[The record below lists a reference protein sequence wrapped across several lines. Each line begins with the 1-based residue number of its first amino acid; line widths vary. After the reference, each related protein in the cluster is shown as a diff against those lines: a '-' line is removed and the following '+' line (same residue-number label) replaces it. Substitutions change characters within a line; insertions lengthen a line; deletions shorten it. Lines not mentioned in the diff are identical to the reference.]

1 MTSGAPWSVKGI
13 DPKAREVA
21 KDLARRS
28 GMTLGEWLNQV
39 ILQDD
44 APEEVTSESY
54 FSDRPQRL
62 QPQAAP
68 EKPAPE
74 RPPVAERLAVE
85 RLSAERQ
92 SAERKAAD
100 RYEAPEHPAD
110 YVERMAGLLERLSAR
125 IETAETRTGQAVS
138 GVEAS
143 VRSALARIEAAEKM
157 QVAVSGQV
165 EGAMETAVAAQTSLA
180 ERLRKM
186 EEQVSEGP
194 KPSDALRALE
204 GAISK
209 IAGQVYDGEVHTK
222 ELLAEVEA
230 RIAKIESEDND
241 AHLIETVVSQIAERL
256 AEAEGRTAEALEGLR
271 VSLAALDGR
280 LQSVEEG
287 GQPAL
292 ERKLESLA
300 EQLTGSLEQ
309 ARGEI
314 AEKLQ
319 AGADARF
326 DRFEKTFEEM
336 SEHVRSAEQRSA
348 SAIAQMGREV
358 LNVAEVLNKR
368 VQTAEA
374 NHAQAIDKI
383 GGEMARIGQTVDA
396 RLGRSDQVHAEAL
409 EKLGAEISRI
419 TEKLGERMA
428 NAERRS
434 AQAIDDIGEQVARV
448 TERINERAE
457 QTSEGLAERIRQSEE
472 RTARLLEEARERIDQ
487 RLAETQTSAP
497 AAPAV
502 EPPPAA
508 EYEASTFPAREEPA
522 AFVDDPFA
530 GFPSVEDEAPPT
542 TAGFLQRAFPETITP
557 QAAEPEAVEPEVVE
571 PEIVEVAQT
580 ETLQVDV
587 FDARASVRAE
597 AFPAETLRSEE
608 PQAEVLEP
616 EGFSAEEEIELAA
629 PAEDSFA
636 DDAFAAAPSEADPF
650 AAPEA
655 ESELFGTAAEASG
668 DDLFDDAA
676 PEPGLAEEA
685 LARPL
690 TTREVVEQARAAARA
705 AAQNGDLKGKK
716 GKAAKP
722 AGKPSPL
729 FSGFGLSRP
738 KRRAG
743 GTLQTF
749 LLVSGGAAFLGL
761 AAGGIALMNG
771 KPSGE
776 TPARVAD
783 AAGASADGLAATPR
797 ASVALAPQSTASL
810 SAAQDARMLEPSASG
825 PDLEALYAEA
835 VRGLE
840 AGEPGAMDE
849 LKKAANLGHAPAQ
862 LYLGKVYESG
872 RFGVKADMAE
882 ARRWTERAAEGGD
895 RRAMHNVALYY
906 FNGEGGPKN
915 SATAAQWFRRAADLG
930 LVDSQYNLARLY
942 EEGLGVSQN
951 AAEAYKWFL
960 IASRAGDAESRL
972 GAERV
977 KTQLS
982 TEARSV
988 AERAAVGFRAASPET
1003 KALAAASG
1011 PVSTAQHALTKLG
1024 YYQGPTN
1031 GEASPALRLAVAAY
1045 QRDQG
1050 LAATGNL
1057 DDTTVSRLTV
1067 FTR

>member
-1 MTSGAPWSVKGI
+1 
-13 DPKAREVA
+13 
-21 KDLARRS
+21 
-28 GMTLGEWLNQV
+28 MTLGEWLNQV

-44 APEEVTSESY
+44 GPEEVTSEAY
-54 FSDRPQRL
+54 FAERPQRS
-62 QPQAAP
+62 AP
-68 EKPAPE
+68 PPAPE
-74 RPPVAERLAVE
+74 RAAAPEASIPERPSPERPSPERQAAERP
-85 RLSAERQ
+85 SAG
-92 SAERKAAD
+92 

-125 IETAETRTGQAVS
+125 IESAETRTGQAVS

-157 QVAVSGQV
+157 QAAVSGQV
-165 EGAMETAVAAQTSLA
+165 EGAMETTVAAQTSLA

-209 IAGQVYDGEVHTK
+209 IAGQVYDGEAHTK

-230 RIAKIESEDND
+230 RISKIESEDSD
-241 AHLIETVVSQIAERL
+241 AGLIEAVVSRIGERL
-256 AEAEGRTAEALEGLR
+256 TEAEGRTATALEGLR

-287 GQPAL
+287 GHPAL

-326 DRFEKTFEEM
+326 DRFERTFEEM

-348 SAIAQMGREV
+348 TAIAQMGREV
-358 LNVAEVLNKR
+358 LNVAEALNKR

-383 GGEMARIGQTVDA
+383 GGEMARIGQTVES
-396 RLGRSDQVHAEAL
+396 RLGKSDQVHAEAL

-448 TERINERAE
+448 TERINERSE

-487 RLAETQTSAP
+487 RLAETK
-497 AAPAV
+497 AAPPAV
-502 EPPPAA
+502 AVAEPTPPPAA

-530 GFPSVEDEAPPT
+530 GFPSVEDEAPT
-542 TAGFLQRAFPETITP
+542 TKGFLERAFPENVEPEPAATEP
-557 QAAEPEAVEPEVVE
+557 AEAPAVELDAAEPERVEAAPS
-571 PEIVEVAQT
+571 
-580 ETLQVDV
+580 ETLEIDV
-587 FDARASVRAE
+587 FDARPPAAAE
-597 AFPAETLRSEE
+597 AFPSATLRADA
-608 PQAEVLEP
+608 PQEEVLEP
-616 EGFSAEEEIELAA
+616 EGFGADDEAELAA
-629 PAEDSFA
+629 PAEADDPFADDPFA
-636 DDAFAAAPSEADPF
+636 DDAFAAAPDEADPF
-650 AAPEA
+650 AASET
-655 ESELFGTAAEASG
+655 ESQLFGRAEETSD
-668 DDLFDDAA
+668 DDLFDSDA
-676 PEPGLAEEA
+676 PGPGLAEEA

-716 GKAAKP
+716 AKAGKAAKTG
-722 AGKPSPL
+722 GKPSPL

-776 TPARVAD
+776 QPARVAD
-783 AAGASADGLAATPR
+783 AGAPGEGLSTAPR

-810 SAAQDARMLEPSASG
+810 SATEDARLLEPSTSG

-840 AGEPGAMDE
+840 AGEPGAIDE

-862 LYLGKVYESG
+862 LYLGKVYEGG

-960 IASRAGDAESRL
+960 IAARAGDAESRL

-1003 KALAAASG
+1003 KALAAVSG
-1011 PVSTAQHALTKLG
+1011 PVSTAQRALTKLG

-1031 GEASPALRLAVAAY
+1031 GEASPALRLAVASY

-1057 DDTTVSRLTV
+1057 DDTTVSRLAV

>member
-44 APEEVTSESY
+44 SPEEVTSESF
-54 FSDRPQRL
+54 FSDRPQRP
-62 QPQAAP
+62 QPQ
-68 EKPAPE
+68 PAPE
-74 RPPVAERLAVE
+74 RAIQGRAAPERAIQDRAVHERAVAPRF
-85 RLSAERQ
+85 
-92 SAERKAAD
+92 
-100 RYEAPEHPAD
+100 EAPEHPAD
-110 YVERMAGLLERLSAR
+110 YVERMAGLLERLTTR
-125 IETAETRTGQAVS
+125 IETAEARTGQAVS

-143 VRSALARIEAAEKM
+143 VRSALARIEAAE
-157 QVAVSGQV
+157 QAHAEVSSKV
-165 EGAMETAVAAQTSLA
+165 EGAVEHAMAAQTTLA

-186 EEQVSEGP
+186 EEQAAGPRSSE
-194 KPSDALRALE
+194 ALRALE

-209 IAGQVYDGEVHTK
+209 IAGQVYDGEAHTK
-222 ELLAEVEA
+222 ELLADVEA
-230 RIAKIESEDND
+230 RLAKVESGEGE
-241 AHLIETVVSQIAERL
+241 AALIDQVVHRIGERL
-256 AEAEGRTAEALEGLR
+256 AEAEGRTADALEGLR
-271 VSLAALDGR
+271 RSLAALDGR

-287 GQPAL
+287 GSPAL
-292 ERKLESLA
+292 EQKLESLA
-300 EQLTGSLEQ
+300 ERLTGSLEE

-319 AGADARF
+319 AGAQERF
-326 DRFEKTFEEM
+326 DRMERTFDEM
-336 SEHVRSAEQRSA
+336 SETVRNAEQRSA
-348 SAIAQMGREV
+348 RAIEQMGREV
-358 LNVAEVLNKR
+358 LNVAEVLNRR
-368 VQTAEA
+368 VQSAETA
-374 NHAQAIDKI
+374 HAAAIEQV
-383 GGEMARIGQTVDA
+383 GGEMARIAQTVET
-396 RLGRSDQVHAEAL
+396 RLGRSDSVHAEAL

-419 TEKLGERMA
+419 TERLGERIA

-434 AQAIDDIGEQVARV
+434 AQAIDDIGEQVSRV
-448 TERINERAE
+448 SERINHRAE
-457 QTSEGLAERIRQSEE
+457 QASEELSERIRQSEE
-472 RTARLLEEARERIDQ
+472 RTARLLDEARERIAQ
-487 RLAETQTSAP
+487 RLTETQAVAP
-497 AAPAV
+497 PAAPRAAPAV
-502 EPPPAA
+502 EVPLAA
-508 EYEASTFPAREEPA
+508 ADYEAASFPARAEPA
-522 AFVDDPFA
+522 PFSDDPFA
-530 GFPSVEDEAPPT
+530 GFPSVEDEAEPPR
-542 TAGFLQRAFPETITP
+542 TAAAFLERAFPETVEP
-557 QAAEPEAVEPEVVE
+557 AEAEPAQAAPVEAELEAE
-571 PEIVEVAQT
+571 SLEI
-580 ETLQVDV
+580 DV
-587 FDARASVRAE
+587 FERPSTLAE
-597 AFPAETLRSEE
+597 AFAPQSLKAE
-608 PQAEVLEP
+608 
-616 EGFSAEEEIELAA
+616 
-629 PAEDSFA
+629 SFEA
-636 DDAFAAAPSEADPF
+636 DDEFVTAEPVVEAEADVADEPLAREPF
-650 AAPEA
+650 AREPFA
-655 ESELFGTAAEASG
+655 ETAAETDLLGETEALSADEAFGASD
-668 DDLFDDAA
+668 DDLFDVASPAVAA
-676 PEPGLAEEA
+676 DEA
-685 LARPL
+685 PARPL

-705 AAQNGDLKGKK
+705 AAQNGDLKSKK
-716 GKAAKP
+716 VKL
-722 AGKPSPL
+722 GKPDGPKAKASPL

-761 AAGGIALMNG
+761 AAGGIALMSG

-776 TPARVAD
+776 TPERVAQGLGGAD
-783 AAGASADGLAATPR
+783 AVEPGLGATPR
-797 ASVALAPQSTASL
+797 ASVALGPQP
-810 SAAQDARMLEPSASG
+810 AALGDAGDSRLLQPQAAG

-840 AGEPGAMDE
+840 AGEPLGMEE

-862 LYLGKVYESG
+862 LYLGKVYEEG
-872 RFGVKADMAE
+872 RFGVKADKAE

-960 IASRAGDAESRL
+960 IAARAGDAESRL
-972 GAERV
+972 GAARV
-977 KTQLS
+977 RTQLS
-982 TEARSV
+982 AEARSV
-988 AERAAVGFRAASPET
+988 AERTALGFRAASPEA

-1011 PVSTAQHALTKLG
+1011 PVATAQRALSKLG

-1050 LAATGNL
+1050 MAATGTL
-1057 DDTTVSRLTV
+1057 DSTTVSRLTV